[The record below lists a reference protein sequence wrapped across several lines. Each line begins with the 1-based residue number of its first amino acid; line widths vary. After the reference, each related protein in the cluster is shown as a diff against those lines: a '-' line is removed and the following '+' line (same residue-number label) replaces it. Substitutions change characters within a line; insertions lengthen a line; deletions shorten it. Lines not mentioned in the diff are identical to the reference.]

1 MKIIKQKLTEELI
14 EFLNKNSIEDLADK
28 MVKRFD
34 VDMID
39 DFIEWDMLEG
49 EGRQYV

>member
-1 MKIIKQKLTEELI
+1 MKIIKQKLTEGLKK
-14 EFLNKNSIEDLADK
+14 FLNKNSIEDLVDK

-34 VDMID
+34 VDVID

-49 EGRQYV
+49 EDR